1 VWGFKAL
8 HLMGFFMEWPAMTE
22 ALFRDD
28 SYLRECQATVVDAGG
43 GGIVLDQTVFYPM
56 GGGQP
61 GDTGT
66 ISWEGGSVAI
76 TDTRYGD
83 AGAIRH
89 LTDPDATLPA
99 AGAAVTARLDWDRRY
114 LHMRMHTALHLLGS
128 LLQYGVT
135 GGNIS
140 ATKSR
145 LDFDMEDTVDKEE
158 VTAGIQALV
167 AADHPVSCRW
177 ITDEDLEAQP
187 DLVRTMSVKPPKGA
201 GKVRLLEIEGV
212 DLQPCGGTHLKSTG
226 EVGRVRVGKV
236 EKKGRHNRRVSIVL
250 DQ

>member
-1 VWGFKAL
+1 
-8 HLMGFFMEWPAMTE
+8 MTE
-22 ALFRDD
+22 TLFRDD
-28 SYLRECQATVVDAGG
+28 SYLRECEATVVSAGAD
-43 GGIVLDQTVFYPM
+43 GIVLDRTVFYPM

-66 ISWEGGSVAI
+66 ISWDGGEVEI
-76 TDTRYGD
+76 NDTRHGE

-89 LTDPDATLPA
+89 LTDADATLPE
-99 AGAAVTARLDWDRRY
+99 AGTTVTARLDWDRRY

-128 LLQYGVT
+128 VLQYGVT

-140 ATKSR
+140 AAKSR
-145 LDFDMEDTVDKEE
+145 LDFDMEDPVDKEQ

-167 AADHPVSCRW
+167 AANHPLSCRW
-177 ITDEDLEAQP
+177 ISDEELDAQP
-187 DLVRTMSVKPPKGA
+187 ELVRTMSVQPPKGA
-201 GKVRLLEIEGV
+201 GQVRLLEIEGV
-212 DLQPCGGTHLKSTG
+212 DLQPCGGTHLNSTG
-226 EVGRVRVGKV
+226 EVGPVRVGKV